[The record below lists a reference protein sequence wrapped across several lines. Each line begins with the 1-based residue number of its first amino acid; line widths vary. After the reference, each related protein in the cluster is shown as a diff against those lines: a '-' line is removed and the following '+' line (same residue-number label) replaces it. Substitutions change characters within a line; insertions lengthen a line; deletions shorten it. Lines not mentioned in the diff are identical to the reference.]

1 MAHPNRILMTIETS
15 LEGIGEFSTMTPDK
29 IQALSEEMVEV
40 DRANKTLGR
49 SKTQHQQQLQTL
61 MMISASP
68 YRRIRQCLS
77 QIEDRRLAFEST
89 GKRYKK
95 NLIRIKKWEE
105 KGDEESL
112 DKIAQVLYEQERG
125 KQYVEGAL
133 KEMAVYIEAMKDI
146 KAAHNIPDNWTE
158 EDAEKAE
165 PRHHLWQA
173 FMQSYRDM
181 MMHGRISQGNAEF
194 LTSYGAHLQVAK
206 RLIENYIVKC
216 EKMIDEGQ
224 LPTVGHLF
232 EFLDRMV
239 DMFLDSHKE
248 VAEHIGLSSII
259 RKEFLYL
266 GEGKDDGD
274 NTVQSK

>member
-1 MAHPNRILMTIETS
+1 METHKLMAIES
-15 LEGIGEFSTMTPDK
+15 ALAGIGDLPTMTPEK
-29 IQALSEEMVEV
+29 IKALTQELVEV
-40 DRANKTLGR
+40 DRANQSLGR
-49 SKTQHQQQLQTL
+49 SKTQHSQQLQTL
-61 MMISASP
+61 TMVSSSP

-77 QIEDRRLAFEST
+77 EIENRRQALEST
-89 GKRYKK
+89 GKRYRKTQK
-95 NLIRIKKWEE
+95 QIRKWQE

-112 DKIAQVLYEQERG
+112 DKIEQVLYNQERS

-133 KEMAVYIEAMKDI
+133 KEMAVYVAAMKDI
-146 KAAHNIPDNWTE
+146 KKTHNIPDGWTE
-158 EDAEKAE
+158 EDAEKDE

-181 MMHGRISQGNAEF
+181 MMHGRISQGNAEY

-216 EKMIDEGQ
+216 EAMIDEGE
-224 LPTVGHLF
+224 LPTVSHLF
-232 EFLDRMV
+232 EFLDNMV
-239 DMFLDSHKE
+239 AMFLDSHKL

-259 RKEFLYL
+259 RKDFLYL

-274 NTVQSK
+274 NTVQSD